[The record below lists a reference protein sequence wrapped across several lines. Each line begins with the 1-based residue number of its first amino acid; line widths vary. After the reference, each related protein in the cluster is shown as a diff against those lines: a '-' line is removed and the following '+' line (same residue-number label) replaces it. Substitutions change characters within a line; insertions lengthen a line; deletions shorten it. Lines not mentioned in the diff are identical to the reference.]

1 MKGGVI
7 LLIVFI
13 FVLPFVSSADIN
25 ACQALTAGSY
35 ILTADVFS
43 SINGNCFTDSG
54 NGVTLDCD
62 GYTIVKNG
70 STTSASYGITFDNAN
85 QVVTDC
91 KFMNWTGST
100 WPMFVR
106 GGYHNYTNIEI
117 NSSNTNP
124 RWHNNGNNQI
134 LNNFTCG
141 ADIDLTPYGTNSNF
155 TIVNSTCGLSLVS
168 TSTNFNIN
176 NHIVT
181 NGQRFVLDGSNI
193 VVNNSFI
200 NGTNDEGD
208 LGSYINISNTIIENT
223 NYRIYLEEGTETNII
238 FDNVTFR
245 NLFLDTFSFAWK
257 SLANSTFKNCS
268 FYNVKLIQGF
278 LGDSYYANDNLNIL
292 QNYFENTTFRT
303 SATNGMGGNN
313 ILAYYNILNN
323 SELGILRTN
332 NSIIMN
338 NTLQGNDSLLYFGG
352 GANHRNY
359 NVTFFNN
366 YANDI
371 DEHTFDIE
379 YSDWFRVY
387 DNNVYDAD
395 YCFVIEEAS
404 HGLFYNNSC
413 LEQND
418 GDSYFCSHG
427 FLLGTGSK
435 NVTAFNN
442 TAIGCQ
448 WLYLFEYNVRE
459 SVIRDNYM
467 EGGTLYS
474 LHDDRNNIA
483 YNNKF
488 NGGTIR
494 FLDNES
500 DSYYHDFEIL
510 GAVDLWFDGF
520 DYAMSGLG
528 VWNITIANMHGLD
541 DITIED
547 NSTDINLINV
557 TWTGTESVDVNSS
570 YKRKWYLDASANVD
584 GVNISVTNSTGGVE
598 YSNLTGDS
606 GMFEQLILTDYQNY
620 EGDKTYYSN
629 YTVTATKSGY
639 TSQTQ
644 SINLTNTNNTIL
656 SFTFTA
662 SLSVSAAA
670 DSSTN
675 RADGLPSYNVPSTNL
690 QEGTSLSVGKNWIV
704 NLNVNN
710 QNHEMNIDDIGDDYV
725 KFTLSS
731 EPRTFKIYINETK
744 KIDLDGDNFYDL
756 IIRVDRI
763 SGVRYK
769 SADLYLK
776 EIHEEIPVE
785 GRKDQEIIGVDEK
798 RSFSIFVL
806 LGLIVIILTIFILF
820 RRNVVKSKK

>member
-1 MKGGVI
+1 
-7 LLIVFI
+7 
-13 FVLPFVSSADIN
+13 
-25 ACQALTAGSY
+25 
-35 ILTADVFS
+35 
-43 SINGNCFTDSG
+43 
-54 NGVTLDCD
+54 
-62 GYTIVKNG
+62 
-70 STTSASYGITFDNAN
+70 
-85 QVVTDC
+85 
-91 KFMNWTGST
+91 
-100 WPMFVR
+100 
-106 GGYHNYTNIEI
+106 
-117 NSSNTNP
+117 
-124 RWHNNGNNQI
+124 
-134 LNNFTCG
+134 
-141 ADIDLTPYGTNSNF
+141 
-155 TIVNSTCGLSLVS
+155 
-168 TSTNFNIN
+168 
-176 NHIVT
+176 
-181 NGQRFVLDGSNI
+181 
-193 VVNNSFI
+193 
-200 NGTNDEGD
+200 
-208 LGSYINISNTIIENT
+208 
-223 NYRIYLEEGTETNII
+223 
-238 FDNVTFR
+238 
-245 NLFLDTFSFAWK
+245 
-257 SLANSTFKNCS
+257 
-268 FYNVKLIQGF
+268 
-278 LGDSYYANDNLNIL
+278 
-292 QNYFENTTFRT
+292 
-303 SATNGMGGNN
+303 
-313 ILAYYNILNN
+313 
-323 SELGILRTN
+323 
-332 NSIIMN
+332 
-338 NTLQGNDSLLYFGG
+338 
-352 GANHRNY
+352 
-359 NVTFFNN
+359 
-366 YANDI
+366 
-371 DEHTFDIE
+371 
-379 YSDWFRVY
+379 
-387 DNNVYDAD
+387 
-395 YCFVIEEAS
+395 
-404 HGLFYNNSC
+404 
-413 LEQND
+413 
-418 GDSYFCSHG
+418 
-427 FLLGTGSK
+427 
-435 NVTAFNN
+435 
-442 TAIGCQ
+442 
-448 WLYLFEYNVRE
+448 
-459 SVIRDNYM
+459 M
-467 EGGTLYS
+467 EDGTLYS

-547 NSTDINLINV
+547 NSTDINLINI

-606 GMFEQLILTDYQNY
+606 GTFEQLILTDYQNY

-662 SLSVSAAA
+662 SLSASAAA

>member
-35 ILTADVFS
+35 TLTADVFS

>member
-1 MKGGVI
+1 MKGGAI
-7 LLIVFI
+7 LLVVFI
-13 FVLPFVSSADIN
+13 FVLPFVSSANIN
-25 ACQALTAGSY
+25 TCQALTAGSY
-35 ILTADVFS
+35 TLTADVFS

-541 DITIED
+541 DVTIED

-606 GMFEQLILTDYQNY
+606 GTFEQLILTDYQNY

-656 SFTFTA
+656 SFIFTA
-662 SLSVSAAA
+662 SLSASAAA

>member
-13 FVLPFVSSADIN
+13 FVLPFVSSANIN
-25 ACQALTAGSY
+25 TCQALTAGSY
-35 ILTADVFS
+35 TLTADVFS

-168 TSTNFNIN
+168 TSTNFNID

-520 DYAMSGLG
+520 DYARSGLG

-606 GMFEQLILTDYQNY
+606 GTFEQLILTDYQNY

>member
-25 ACQALTAGSY
+25 TCQALTAGSY
-35 ILTADVFS
+35 TLTADVFS

-168 TSTNFNIN
+168 TSTNFNID

-606 GMFEQLILTDYQNY
+606 GTFEQLILTDYQNY

>member
-1 MKGGVI
+1 MI
-7 LLIVFI
+7 LLVVFI
-13 FVLPFVSSADIN
+13 FVLPFVSSANIN
-25 ACQALTAGSY
+25 TCQALTAGSY
-35 ILTADVFS
+35 TLTADVFS

-520 DYAMSGLG
+520 DYARSGLG

-606 GMFEQLILTDYQNY
+606 GTFEQLILTDYQNY